1 MELLGEFSER
11 DIGISQVENKEV
23 CYKLRR
29 AARALV
35 FNSEGQIA
43 ILFVSKN
50 YYHKLPGG
58 GVEENEDLLTTLKR
72 EVLEETGS
80 VIEIR
85 SQAVGTII
93 EYRDEYNQLQISYC
107 YLADEV
113 GQRNEVSFTN
123 GEKSNGFELKWM
135 KVNEAINTLKNDRP
149 NNYVGKF
156 IRQRD
161 LLFLQKANE
170 LI

>member
-11 DIGISQVENKEV
+11 DIGVSQAKNKEV

-29 AARALV
+29 ATRALV
-35 FNSEGQIA
+35 FNSERQVA

-50 YYHKLPGG
+50 CYHKLPGG
-58 GVEENEDLLTTLKR
+58 GVEESEDLLTTLKR

-80 VIEIR
+80 AIEIR

-135 KVNEAINTLKNDRP
+135 RADEAINTLKNDQP

-161 LLFLQKANE
+161 LLFLQKAKE